1 MLRTGAARAG
11 RSARTTASAAQPGW
25 FGGRVV
31 ATPGA
36 RERALWRHVTEA
48 FNVVYK
54 KSNNGREWPVSEV
67 KNDERGGQTG

>member
-1 MLRTGAARAG
+1 M
-11 RSARTTASAAQPGW
+11 
-25 FGGRVV
+25 V